1 VASRQPSDGPAR
13 DSRWGGP
20 KTALGAI
27 LLGAAA
33 LRLVGIQYGLPF
45 GNLLNP
51 DERTLVPRA
60 WQMVHGAGGDPHP
73 FFDYPS
79 LFLYVLAPFE
89 WRPDEPSYLAARLV
103 AVAIGLAGVGAAWW
117 LGSRAYGTVAGAVA
131 AAVTAVATVHVSYSH
146 MAVTDVLLA
155 LGVTVTLALLARG
168 QIELAGLA
176 AGLAMGAKWPG
187 LILIVPLVVVAWKRW
202 QRLALALGLMLAAF
216 CATTPFLFA
225 HPAEVAGDFWR
236 VRRLAQEGWLGFEH
250 DHVAPIAFVGGLWDS
265 LGPTLVI
272 AAIGL
277 VLALTTRR
285 STADLALGSFA
296 LAYYLN
302 LATLGSHFD
311 RYLLPLI
318 PVLGALAGR
327 LRSLAPVT
335 LLLLVVPLV
344 WSVRADERLVK
355 TDTRVVAHRWIE
367 SNVPRGARV
376 AVDPSTPEL
385 DRYRVVA
392 LALPG
397 PGRTPDELRDLGRL
411 RVLGVRY
418 VVISGAVTD
427 RVRAAAEDYP
437 EEIRFYDSLEQDARR
452 LYRLEPDGDLAG
464 PWVAVY
470 GL

>member
-1 VASRQPSDGPAR
+1 VASHPSSEETPR

-33 LRLVGIQYGLPF
+33 FRLVGIQYGLPF

-51 DERTLVPRA
+51 DEQVLVPRA
-60 WQMVHGAGGDPHP
+60 WEMVHATGGDPHP

-79 LFLYVLAPFE
+79 LFLYVLAPFQ
-89 WRPDEPSYLAARLV
+89 WWQDEPSFLAARLV
-103 AVAIGLAGVGAAWW
+103 AVAIGLASVAAAWW

-131 AAVTAVATVHVSYSH
+131 AAVTAVATVHVTYSH
-146 MAVTDVLLA
+146 MAVTDVLLT
-155 LGVTVTLALLARG
+155 LGVTVTLALLARS
-168 QIELAGLA
+168 QVELAGIA
-176 AGLAMGAKWPG
+176 AGLATGAKWPG
-187 LILIVPLVVVAWKRW
+187 LILIVPIAVVAWKRW
-202 QRLALALGLMLAAF
+202 QRLSIALGLMLAAF

-225 HPAEVAGDFWR
+225 HPAEAAGDFAR
-236 VRRLAQEGWLGFEH
+236 VRRLAHQGWLGFEH
-250 DHVAPIAFVGGLWDS
+250 DHAAPIAFVGRLWDS
-265 LGPTLVI
+265 LGPALVVG
-272 AAIGL
+272 AIGL
-277 VLALTTRR
+277 VLALTRR
-285 STADLALGSFA
+285 KNTADLALGSFA
-296 LAYYLN
+296 VAYYLN

-311 RYLLPLI
+311 RYVLPLI

-335 LLLLVVPLV
+335 LLLLVVPFV
-344 WSVRADERLVK
+344 WAVRQDERLLK

-367 SNVPRGARV
+367 SNVPAGARV
-376 AVDPSTPEL
+376 AVDPSTPRL
-385 DRYRVVA
+385 DGYRVIS

-397 PGRTPDELRDLGRL
+397 PGRTPDELRDIGRL
-411 RVLGVRY
+411 RILGVRY
-418 VVISGAVTD
+418 VVVTGAVTD

-437 EEIRFYDSLEQDARR
+437 DEIRFYDGLEQDARR
-452 LYRLEPDGDLAG
+452 LYRLEPGDDLAG